1 LIGVTARCSSVLL
14 LALLI
19 VAACDS
25 APSPTNVPGS
35 PAASAAGTTTTP
47 SAAGTTTTPSAAGTT
62 PTPAIAGTTPAPSAT
77 APVPT
82 PSPASGQGP
91 DLSGTP
97 LVWFAPLPPL
107 GDRTDLPFA
116 DGSLD
121 YFDLFA
127 PGASWD
133 KAASSVGV
141 FKIYSSWVDNYATD
155 EQLRNLVEGTQR
167 RRQALALEIGGLTT
181 SSGCGSGVE
190 GFDASLQTLDR
201 IRAAGGTVSL
211 VAFDEAYAFGHAYS
225 GPNACRWSVERV
237 AAEAATY
244 TRQLRAA
251 WPGIRVG
258 DIEPLWSEITP
269 GQLGDWMDAFEAAAG
284 APLDFLHLDAD
295 WNLPGWAARAA
306 AAARGAR
313 SRGIPAGMIYDGGD
327 AGTDVA
333 WIRAA
338 REHADA
344 FEAALGGPPDQVVF
358 QSWMDHPD
366 HVLPDSDPATF
377 TGLIRQYAGGRSSIA
392 VKAKAT
398 GNGRL
403 AVSGSIVPKGPGGT
417 VAGAAVRLTAI
428 PIDGAYQVSQ
438 LEGRVPAGATT
449 AVVVLRVNT
458 EDAGPGPVHLRI
470 YRLGYTQG
478 SGSRNRVPDPG
489 FAAAPD
495 GWGVSGAGQAR
506 FVASDRGGGRMLR
519 VDATP
524 SQELLVDSSA
534 FPVTAG
540 ARYRFTAALRVPA
553 SATGNAYLAVVFL
566 HGTEVARHRL
576 ELAPAPIA
584 LGTVHATP
592 AGRFTF
598 RGLRLDPGRYRLRI
612 EDAGD
617 ADHWPASVEQTL
629 RVR

>member
-1 LIGVTARCSSVLL
+1 MGARHRRGSRLIRQTARRSIVLL
-14 LALLI
+14 VALL
-19 VAACDS
+19 VAAACDS
-25 APSPTNVPGS
+25 APSPTNGPGS
-35 PAASAAGTTTTP
+35 PAASAAGTT
-47 SAAGTTTTPSAAGTT
+47 
-62 PTPAIAGTTPAPSAT
+62 PAPATASRPAPSAT
-77 APVPT
+77 VPAPT
-82 PSPASGQGP
+82 PLPGTGQGP
-91 DLSGTP
+91 DLTGTP

-121 YFDLFA
+121 YFDLFS
-127 PGASWD
+127 PGAPWD
-133 KAASSVGV
+133 KASSSVDV
-141 FKIYSSWVDNYATD
+141 FKVYSSWVDNYATD
-155 EQLRNLVEGTQR
+155 EQLRHLVEGTAAR
-167 RRQALALEIGGLTT
+167 GQALALEIGGLTT

-190 GFDASLQTLDR
+190 GFDASIQTLDR

-211 VAFDEAYAFGHAYS
+211 VAFDEAYAFGHAYA
-225 GPNACRWSVERV
+225 GPNACRWPIERV
-237 AAEAATY
+237 AEEAATF

-251 WPGIRVG
+251 WPGILVG

-269 GQLGDWMDAFEAAAG
+269 AQLGEWMDAYQVAAG
-284 APLDFLHLDAD
+284 GPLDFLHLDAD
-295 WNLPGWAARAA
+295 WNLPDWAERAA
-306 AAARGAR
+306 AAADGAR
-313 SRGIPAGMIYDGGD
+313 SRGIPAGMIYNGGD

-366 HVLPDSDPATF
+366 HTLPDSDPSTF

-392 VKAKAT
+392 VEAHANGK
-398 GNGRL
+398 GRL
-403 AVSGSIVPKGPGGT
+403 AVAGGIVPNEPGGT
-417 VAGAAVRLTAI
+417 VGGAALRLTAI

-438 LEGRVPAGATT
+438 LEGRVPAGAAT

-458 EDAGPGPVHLRI
+458 EGAGPGPVHLRV
-470 YRLGYTQG
+470 YRLGYKEGGGT
-478 SGSRNRVPDPG
+478 RNRVPDPG
-489 FAAAPD
+489 FAAAPA
-495 GWGVSGAGQAR
+495 GWGVSGAGRAR
-506 FVASDRGGGRMLR
+506 FVASDRGGARMLR

-524 SQELLVDSSA
+524 SQDLLVDSSA

-540 ARYRFTAALRVPA
+540 ARYRFTATLQVPA

-576 ELAPAPIA
+576 ELAPEPIR
-584 LGTVHATP
+584 LGTVDA
-592 AGRFTF
+592 ASSGRFAV

-612 EDAGD
+612 EDPGD
-617 ADHWPASVEQTL
+617 ADHWPATVETVV